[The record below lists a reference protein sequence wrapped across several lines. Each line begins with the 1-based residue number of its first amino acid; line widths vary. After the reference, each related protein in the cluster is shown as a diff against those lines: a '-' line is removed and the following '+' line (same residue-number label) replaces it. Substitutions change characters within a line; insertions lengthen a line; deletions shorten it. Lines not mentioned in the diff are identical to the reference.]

1 MEADSNDSW
10 LMITSLVTVD
20 DSVYQFVLIKQNK
33 KESKP
38 KKKEIKTKKKS

>member
-1 MEADSNDSW
+1 
-10 LMITSLVTVD
+10 MITSLVTVD

-38 KKKEIKTKKKS
+38 KKKKSKPKKRVKWRRRG